1 MAYDGTAQAEI
12 LKRVLDLSRLQVD
25 HLMENRLVELS
36 KCQQEREA
44 LFESLREYPD
54 ESYKAPEL
62 KVLLKE
68 IIDSDRSIT
77 LNAESTLG
85 KLRDKFSQI
94 KKGSK
99 ALKAYSPR

>member
-1 MAYDGTAQAEI
+1 MAYDSLAQAEI
-12 LKRVLDLSRLQVD
+12 LKRILDLSRLQVG
-25 HLMENRLVELS
+25 HLGENRLVELI
-36 KCQQEREA
+36 KCQEEREG
-44 LFESLREYPD
+44 LFACLREYPD
-54 ESYKAPEL
+54 ESYKAPGL
-62 KVLLKE
+62 KILLKD

-77 LNAESTLG
+77 LNAESTMG